1 MNHRVV
7 ELSDALVIELLGDID
22 LDSSPAARKVLLDAV
37 ERSRPVFVDLSAV
50 TYIDSSGIASL
61 IEAFQRARKVG
72 VPFMLTE
79 VAEPVRRVLALARL
93 DGVLPIGARP
103 IVAPPLEAE

>member
-7 ELSDALVIELLGDID
+7 ELSGALVIELLGDID
-22 LDSSPAARKVLLDAV
+22 LDSSPAARKVLLDTV
-37 ERSRPVFVDLSAV
+37 ERSR
-50 TYIDSSGIASL
+50 
-61 IEAFQRARKVG
+61 KVG
-72 VPFMLTE
+72 IPFMLTE

-93 DGVLPIGARP
+93 DRVLPIGARP